1 MARREKEFMVGE
13 LAESLRKSTLMFVT
27 DFRGLSAIDMDELRR
42 KLGKASS
49 NYMVVKNKIARLAL
63 EGSNLSKVTELID
76 GPVGFA
82 FGEEAP
88 EVISKILV
96 SFAKDHEHLKICGA
110 LHGGELW
117 PSTYIKEIAAL
128 PSREVLLQVLVRGM
142 AQPLSGLGGVLA
154 QVLRGLI
161 CVVNGILEKRQKGAV
176 K

>member
-1 MARREKEFMVGE
+1 MARREKELMVGE
-13 LAESLRKSTLMFVT
+13 LVKDLKKAAPLFVT

-49 NYMVVKNKIARLAL
+49 NYMVVKNRIARLAL
-63 EGSNLSKVTELID
+63 EGSNLSKVTDLID

-96 SFAKDHEHLKICGA
+96 SFAKDHEHLKIRGA
-110 LHGGELW
+110 VCGGELW
-117 PSTYIKEIAAL
+117 PGTYIKEIAAL
-128 PSREVLLQVLVRGM
+128 PSREVLLQILVWGM

-161 CVVNGILEKRQKGAV
+161 CVVNGIIRGGDHG
-176 K
+176 